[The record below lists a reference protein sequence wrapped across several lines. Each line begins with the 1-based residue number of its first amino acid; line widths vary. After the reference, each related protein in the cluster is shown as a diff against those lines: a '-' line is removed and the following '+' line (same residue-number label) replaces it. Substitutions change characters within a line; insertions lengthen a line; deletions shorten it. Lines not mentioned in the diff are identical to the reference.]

1 MDLKDFVKE
10 TLVQITEGVKEAQEE
25 CKKSGCRI
33 NPEYKQEGRR
43 KLYTDDNAPV
53 TEVHFKVGLSSD
65 STEKNKGGIAVSFAT
80 VVLGH
85 SNEHGDS
92 YSSDTS
98 VEFSV
103 PVALPKFK

>member
-43 KLYTDDNAPV
+43 KMEILTRQI
-53 TEVHFKVGLSSD
+53 L
-65 STEKNKGGIAVSFAT
+65 
-80 VVLGH
+80 L
-85 SNEHGDS
+85 
-92 YSSDTS
+92 
-98 VEFSV
+98 
-103 PVALPKFK
+103 

>member
-33 NPEYKQEGRR
+33 NPEYKKDGKKER
-43 KLYTDDNAPV
+43 YTDDNNPV

-65 STEKNKGGIAVSFAT
+65 SSEKDKGGIAVSFAT
-80 VVLGH
+80 VALGH

-98 VEFSV
+98 VEFSI

>member
-33 NPEYKQEGRR
+33 NPEYKKDGKKER
-43 KLYTDDNAPV
+43 YTDDNNPV

-65 STEKNKGGIAVSFAT
+65 SSEKDKGGIAVSFAT

-98 VEFSV
+98 VEFSI

>member
-33 NPEYKQEGRR
+33 NPKYKKDGKKER
-43 KLYTDDNAPV
+43 YTDDNNPV

-65 STEKNKGGIAVSFAT
+65 SSEKDKGGIAVSFAT

-98 VEFSV
+98 VEFSI